1 MGKIGFNKT
10 DWRNFLIL
18 AFIIAGSIL
27 LFQLHITSSDLRKLQ
42 IQTEDSLTTYKNKI
56 GELYTERK
64 TDILTIKELR
74 SKNSELYAE
83 VKNLKDNPIV
93 ITKVNTKTELKEIE
107 IHDTAYVD
115 TVGVYSFNMR
125 YSDKWCNIAGLSTID
140 TNTMVGT
147 ARFDSISFPNNITI
161 DLIEKNKQLS
171 FIAKSDN
178 PYCQINNVIGSVIS
192 PEKSSVLKKRFDKKW
207 VVAAGI
213 GPTLTY
219 TDDKFKLV
227 PGIQVTI
234 GYKLFGF

>member
-1 MGKIGFNKT
+1 MGKISFNKS

-18 AFIIAGSIL
+18 SFIIAGSIL
-27 LFQLHITSSDLRKLQ
+27 LLQLHITRSDLRKLQ
-42 IQTEDSLTTYKNKI
+42 IQTEDSLTTYKNKV

-64 TDILTIKELR
+64 TNILTIKELR
-74 SKNSELYAE
+74 SKNSDLYAE

-93 ITKVNTKTELKEIE
+93 VTKIKTNTELKEIE

-115 TVGVYSFNMR
+115 TVGVYSFKMS
-125 YSDKWCNIAGLSTID
+125 YSDKWCNIAGLSTIN
-140 TNTMVGT
+140 TNTMSGI
-147 ARFDSISFPNNITI
+147 AKFDSISFPNDITI
-161 DLIEKNKQLS
+161 DLIEKDKQLS

-178 PYCQINNVIGSVIS
+178 PYCKINNVIGSVIS

-207 VVAAGI
+207 VVAAGV

-219 TDDKFKLV
+219 TDDKFKFV